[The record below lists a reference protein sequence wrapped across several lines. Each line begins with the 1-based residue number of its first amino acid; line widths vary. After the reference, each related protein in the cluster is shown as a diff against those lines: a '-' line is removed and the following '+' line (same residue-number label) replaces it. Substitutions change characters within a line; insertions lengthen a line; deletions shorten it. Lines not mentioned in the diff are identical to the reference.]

1 MPCVISRSTI
11 LRSLAWHC
19 KELVWNLL
27 PSSEV
32 YATYIVIDC
41 ISGMQVLDE
50 FYSSLYCLWP
60 CTLRSTQLSVT
71 FLWKSIVRTGRSL
84 CVFLFAL
91 VLVWCSTE
99 QTVFAVVKRRTGRST
114 RTHSAAGTTSTVISP
129 FSDVLLNRQLGAE
142 VLPAFGVYNLSRC
155 DTDISLP

>member
-11 LRSLAWHC
+11 LRSLVWHC

-41 ISGMQVLDE
+41 VSGMQVLDE
-50 FYSSLYCLWP
+50 FYSSVYCLRP

-71 FLWKSIVRTGRSL
+71 FLWKSIIRTGRSL
-84 CVFLFAL
+84 CVFCLPWYL
-91 VLVWCSTE
+91 SGVPQNSVRCSET
-99 QTVFAVVKRRTGRST
+99 QNWQIDAHTQCCWNHQYSHIPVF
-114 RTHSAAGTTSTVISP
+114 
-129 FSDVLLNRQLGAE
+129 
-142 VLPAFGVYNLSRC
+142 
-155 DTDISLP
+155 